1 MVMESTNTSPQNN
14 EELGE
19 QTQKQ
24 ETIAGETQNLEKGG
38 MDDLLS
44 FAQEQTTE
52 LSNEEKLEL
61 KVNQLKEEENERVI
75 EKTQMEKG
83 VETAFQSGNANYLEL
98 TNPAEYEKRHQ
109 QEIENNQQEVR
120 NIGRDKA
127 QMSYIYGE
135 IGSVKRGRLWSE
147 MPNFAGGFNM
157 APPMTTSEYLPNMKK
172 AFSGVLEEAIAST
185 NEHIRLV
192 ESGERKMQMVQIDGE
207 YFYNEK
213 ITPEVLQKYLEQEKE
228 GLQRQIESAQLVI
241 QKQAEGFGRSALESG
256 DLEVAVDNLNESGIL
271 QNPDIV
277 SQLKDKMMKLK
288 NSGDSADK
296 LKLRKISEKILAIQA
311 NK

>member
-1 MVMESTNTSPQNN
+1 MESTNTSPQNN
-14 EELGE
+14 EESGG

-24 ETIAGETQNLEKGG
+24 ETIAQETQNLEKEG

-52 LSNEEKLEL
+52 LSNEEKLEQ
-61 KVNQLKEEENERVI
+61 KVNQLKEEEKERAI

-120 NIGRDKA
+120 SVGWDKA

-135 IGSVKRGRLWSE
+135 MNSAKRGRICSE
-147 MPNFAGGFNM
+147 MPNFAGGLNV
-157 APPMTTSEYLPNMKK
+157 APPMTTGEYLPNMKK
-172 AFSGVLEEAIAST
+172 AVDDVLEMAISNT
-185 NEHIRLV
+185 NRHIGLV

-213 ITPEVLQKYLEQEKE
+213 ITPEVLKKYLEQERE
-228 GLQRQIESAQLVI
+228 GLQRQIESARLFI
-241 QKQAEGFGRSALESG
+241 QKQAEGFGRAALESD
-256 DLEVAVDNLNESGIL
+256 DLEVAVDNLNEAGIL
-271 QNPDIV
+271 ENPEIV

>member
-1 MVMESTNTSPQNN
+1 MGMESTNTSPQNN
-14 EELGE
+14 EELVE

-38 MDDLLS
+38 MDDLLN
-44 FAQEQTTE
+44 FAQEQTIE
-52 LSNEEKLEL
+52 LSNEEKLEQ
-61 KVNQLKEEENERVI
+61 KVNQLKEEEKEQAI

-120 NIGRDKA
+120 NVGWDKA
-127 QMSYIYGE
+127 QMSYIYAEGN
-135 IGSVKRGRLWSE
+135 GVKKGRIYSE

-172 AFSGVLEEAIAST
+172 AFGEVLEKSITST

-256 DLEVAVDNLNESGIL
+256 DLEVAVDNLNEAGIL

-296 LKLRKISEKILAIQA
+296 FKLRKISEKILAIQG
-311 NK
+311 K